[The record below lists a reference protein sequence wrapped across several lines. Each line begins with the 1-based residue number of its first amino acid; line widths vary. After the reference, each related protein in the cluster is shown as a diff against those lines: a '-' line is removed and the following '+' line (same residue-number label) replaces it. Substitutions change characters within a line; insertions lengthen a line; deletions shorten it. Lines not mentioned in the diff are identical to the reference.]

1 VHLPKDHTYLVS
13 KSADLRVWD
22 FENRGT
28 GGGGDDGDTGFRS
41 AQLEETFVVGR
52 QGLVGD

>member
-1 VHLPKDHTYLVS
+1 MHLPKDHTYLVS